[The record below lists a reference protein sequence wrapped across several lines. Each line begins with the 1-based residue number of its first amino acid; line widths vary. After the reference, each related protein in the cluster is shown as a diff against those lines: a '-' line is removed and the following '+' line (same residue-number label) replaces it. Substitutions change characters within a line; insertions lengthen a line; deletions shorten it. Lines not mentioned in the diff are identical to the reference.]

1 MLEYFYQTAHRLRQL
16 RRKPLAEH
24 IEALAEKLH
33 RLGFKKGSGQRILN
47 MTGKFNDFA
56 RSVGVENAES
66 IDEELIR
73 RFFNKELPSRG
84 TFRDAPTMMRH
95 VLEHLSDRG
104 VLSKVAA
111 TESGDPFE
119 PILSRY
125 DSHLHDV
132 RSLSESGRSI
142 YLGFARRLLSW
153 FRNHRDDRPL
163 TELTGI
169 DILEFVTELAPLHP
183 SGSWR
188 NSLCSLTRAVSSIFA
203 VGWGLLKLTWTA
215 WSPS

>member
-1 MLEYFYQTAHRLRQL
+1 MLEYYYQTAHRLRQL

-33 RLGFKKGSGQRILN
+33 RLGFKKGSGRRILN

-66 IDEELIR
+66 IDEGLIR

-95 VLEHLSDRG
+95 LLEHLSDRG

-111 TESGDPFE
+111 TESFYLVLRAVFQDIDFGLPAAAKIGRLDGGPQTQRCNREPRHHSPSSAHSQTSMLIIPRLRPGDCGGL
-119 PILSRY
+119 ILWNSA
-125 DSHLHDV
+125 LC
-132 RSLSESGRSI
+132 
-142 YLGFARRLLSW
+142 ARI
-153 FRNHRDDRPL
+153 NGT
-163 TELTGI
+163 TEL
-169 DILEFVTELAPLHP
+169 
-183 SGSWR
+183 
-188 NSLCSLTRAVSSIFA
+188 
-203 VGWGLLKLTWTA
+203 
-215 WSPS
+215 